1 VSGPR
6 RVVSRPVV
14 LTRVCWAVAL
24 VVVAVFAVVAVALG
38 GGPPGDAQFR
48 TPDQV
53 AMVGLGLL
61 VALGVLAFTRARVEA
76 DSSGIRVRNVLA
88 ERTFPWAVVRA
99 VRFDENASWAS
110 LELHDDET
118 VALLGVQASDGDR
131 AVDTVV
137 ALRALLKQNG

>member
-1 VSGPR
+1 
-6 RVVSRPVV
+6 
-14 LTRVCWAVAL
+14 
-24 VVVAVFAVVAVALG
+24 
-38 GGPPGDAQFR
+38 
-48 TPDQV
+48 
-53 AMVGLGLL
+53 
-61 VALGVLAFTRARVEA
+61 
-76 DSSGIRVRNVLA
+76 VRNVLA